1 MGISLQQVQKLSQRL
16 AMTPLMQQALHLL
29 QLPSTELEQ
38 LVLEEATQ
46 NPFLEIKGEI
56 DDDTVEQEGNEN
68 SVIATLEGTEA
79 ETETNG
85 RETAEDTPHFE
96 DVDVNWDEVYEENV
110 VPRFTAYSSHDSDE
124 EERDLED
131 YVAAPTSLFDNLRW
145 QLQIMGPPEPLRKVA
160 EHIIGCLDDD
170 GYLRVPLEEI
180 AQQTNSSVTDVEDA
194 LRLVQ
199 SLEPA
204 GIGART
210 LAECLEL
217 QLRQRR
223 VDDPLAYEIV
233 RNHLPELT
241 KKNIKKLSKILGAE
255 EERVRNLVTLIGS
268 LEPKPG
274 YAFSTKAPSYIRPD
288 VVVKRV
294 DNDYYIFVDDGLLSD
309 LRISPTYR
317 RLLEAENGFSREEE
331 RKFAREKLKA
341 AQWLVRNLARRK
353 NTLLRVAR
361 AIVDHQREFFDKGMN
376 YLKPLTLRQIAEAVG
391 MHESTV
397 ARVTSGK
404 YMETPR
410 GTFEMKFFFS
420 RGLQSDSGEEASNR
434 TVKQM
439 IAELVENDDPNSP
452 MSDQQIVEALKQ
464 KGINIARRTVA
475 KYREQLGILPSRLRK
490 KV

>member
-1 MGISLQQVQKLSQRL
+1 AK
-16 AMTPLMQQALHLL
+16 
-29 QLPSTELEQ
+29 
-38 LVLEEATQ
+38 Q

-56 DDDTVEQEGNEN
+56 EDETAGQDGEQGAAL
-68 SVIATLEGTEA
+68 SILEGGEVQAGPTGTEQDS
-79 ETETNG
+79 
-85 RETAEDTPHFE
+85 DTGHFE
-96 DVDVNWDEVYEENV
+96 DVDVNWDEVYDENV
-110 VPRFTAYSSHDSDE
+110 VPPFSRYSVRDSDE
-124 EERDLED
+124 EEHDLED

-145 QLQIMGPPEPLRKVA
+145 QLQVMGAPERIKKVA
-160 EHIIGCLDDD
+160 EHIIGCLDED

-180 AQQTNSSVTDVEDA
+180 AQQTNSSVEEVEEA

-199 SLEPA
+199 ALEPA
-204 GIGART
+204 GIGARS
-210 LAECLEL
+210 LAECLEI

-233 RNHLPELT
+233 RHHLLELP
-241 KKNIKKLSKILGAE
+241 KKNVKKLAKLLGADE
-255 EERVRNLVTLIGS
+255 EHVRKVVALITT

-274 YAFSTKAPSYIRPD
+274 YAFSTRAPMYIRPD
-288 VVVKRV
+288 VIVKRV
-294 DNDYYIFVDDGLLSD
+294 DDDYYVFVDDGVLSE
-309 LRISPTYR
+309 LRISPTYS
-317 RLLEAENGFSREEE
+317 RLMEAENSLDAEKD
-331 RKFAREKLKA
+331 RKFVREKFKA

-361 AIVDHQREFFDKGMN
+361 AIVDYQREFFDKGIN
-376 YLKPLTLRQIAEAVG
+376 FLKPLTLRQVAEAVG

-397 ARVTSGK
+397 ARVTTGK

-410 GTFEMKFFFS
+410 GTFEMKYFFS
-420 RGLQSDSGEEASNR
+420 RGLQNESGEEASNR

-439 IAELVENDDPNSP
+439 IAELIENDDPNSP
-452 MSDQQIVEALKQ
+452 MSDQQIVEALKR